1 MFTDSRHRTAVLS
14 SSSYYQTVYVSC
26 IWLTQSCSLSDLD
39 HTMIHHLSES
49 RPPLEMKS
57 TKVQN
62 PRRILHILRS
72 MPMRV
77 HRACAGLGQKLYA
90 CALFII
96 DGLGHATW
104 SSKAVLE
111 GAGFSTR
118 NGAFLAK
125 SPHYFSSA
133 CCARA
138 VVIAHEPVWCL

>member
-1 MFTDSRHRTAVLS
+1 MISVLS
-14 SSSYYQTVYVSC
+14 GHLNLYTVV
-26 IWLTQSCSLSDLD
+26 
-39 HTMIHHLSES
+39 
-49 RPPLEMKS
+49 LEYKMKS

-104 SSKAVLE
+104 SSKM
-111 GAGFSTR
+111 
-118 NGAFLAK
+118 
-125 SPHYFSSA
+125 
-133 CCARA
+133 
-138 VVIAHEPVWCL
+138 PVS

>member
-1 MFTDSRHRTAVLS
+1 ML
-14 SSSYYQTVYVSC
+14 TVA
-26 IWLTQSCSLSDLD
+26 
-39 HTMIHHLSES
+39 
-49 RPPLEMKS
+49 MKS

-104 SSKAVLE
+104 SSKM
-111 GAGFSTR
+111 
-118 NGAFLAK
+118 
-125 SPHYFSSA
+125 
-133 CCARA
+133 
-138 VVIAHEPVWCL
+138 PVSRSGTAPF

>member
-1 MFTDSRHRTAVLS
+1 MKAFRSGILYTKQN
-14 SSSYYQTVYVSC
+14 YYQN
-26 IWLTQSCSLSDLD
+26 I
-39 HTMIHHLSES
+39 
-49 RPPLEMKS
+49 KS

-77 HRACAGLGQKLYA
+77 HRACAGFGQKLYA

-96 DGLGHATW
+96 DGAG
-104 SSKAVLE
+104 SRNVVLE
-111 GAGFSTR
+111 DAGFSIR

-138 VVIAHEPVWCL
+138 VVIVHEPVWCL

>member
-1 MFTDSRHRTAVLS
+1 MWESVIKFQQMQSSRYGQTLS
-14 SSSYYQTVYVSC
+14 LQM
-26 IWLTQSCSLSDLD
+26 WLTACSPIVGRLEYGL
-39 HTMIHHLSES
+39 LSEHAHKHTYVCDS
-49 RPPLEMKS
+49 SQTPGIMKS

-104 SSKAVLE
+104 SSKM
-111 GAGFSTR
+111 
-118 NGAFLAK
+118 
-125 SPHYFSSA
+125 
-133 CCARA
+133 
-138 VVIAHEPVWCL
+138 PVSRSGTAPF